1 MKKLVLILGLI
12 LIASGCLKQSIDT
25 NATVNDEE
33 VKLYLTEEECELTND
48 CDCVYTMCDLIPEN
62 QTFEETCGVDF
73 TKGWQCIAP
82 VEDIIEIE
90 NNENEGVDEME
101 VVENGDKVKV
111 EYIGKH
117 PDSGEVFDKSE
128 GRGPLEFVAGAGQ
141 MIKGFD
147 KAVMGMKVNDEKT
160 VTIPPEDAYGEATVK
175 VEVPIEQISGE
186 GITPE
191 VGTKVGSSTGQQGE
205 IVELKDSVAVIEFQ
219 NTHSLAG
226 KTLEFWIKVIEIVKK

>member
-1 MKKLVLILGLI
+1 M
-12 LIASGCLKQSIDT
+12 IASGCLSESIDT
-25 NATVNDEE
+25 NATVDDE
-33 VKLYLTEEECELTND
+33 VKLFLTEEDCELANN
-48 CDCVYTMCDLIPEN
+48 CDCEYTTCDVIPEN
-62 QTFEETCGVDF
+62 QTFEDTCGVDL
-73 TKGWQCIAP
+73 TKGWQCIAS
-82 VEDIIEIE
+82 VETIE
-90 NNENEGVDEME
+90 NEVNENGVDEME

>member
-12 LIASGCLKQSIDT
+12 LIASGCLRESIDT
-25 NATVNDEE
+25 NVTVNDE
-33 VKLYLTEEECELTND
+33 VKLYLTEEECELANN
-48 CDCVYTMCDLIPEN
+48 CDCEYTTCDAIPEN
-62 QTFEETCGVDF
+62 QTFEETCGVNF

-90 NNENEGVDEME
+90 DNENEGVDGME
-101 VVENGDKVKV
+101 IVENGDKVKV

-147 KAVMGMKVNDEKT
+147 KAVMGMKLNDEKT

-175 VEVPIEQISGE
+175 VEVSLEQIMGE

-205 IVELKDSVAVIEFQ
+205 IVEINGDVVFIEFQ
-219 NTHSLAG
+219 NTNDLAG
-226 KTLEFWIKVIEIVKK
+226 KTLEFWIKVVEIVKK